1 MRHGPRPH
9 RHVNTPST
17 CARGS
22 TRLMNSRCGARSI
35 KVTLNEAKA
44 ERGVAVQMGD
54 VAVTSE
60 SMSRLFRRKGS
71 RCWPGVWFPLM
82 RSSMSSTLDDLSTSR
97 GCAPETAISVM
108 PTATAPCSYHWIWRK
123 RFDRLLTRSSRS
135 ERVVIEAARQPGFN
149 FEKLK
154 EVRKPRR

>member
-1 MRHGPRPH
+1 MRRGPRPH

-35 KVTLNEAKA
+35 KVNLNEAKA
-44 ERGVAVQMGD
+44 ERGVAVQMGGRRGHVRKHVSPVSTEGVTD
-54 VAVTSE
+54 VGRVVPSHAFVHVVDFGRPVNVAGIRARDGDLIHADRHGAV
-60 SMSRLFRRKGS
+60 
-71 RCWPGVWFPLM
+71 VIPLDLAEKV
-82 RSSMSSTLDDLSTSR
+82 RSAADQII
-97 GCAPETAISVM
+97 A
-108 PTATAPCSYHWIWRK
+108 
-123 RFDRLLTRSSRS
+123 S
-135 ERVVIEAARQPGFN
+135 ERVVIEAARQPVFN

>member
-1 MRHGPRPH
+1 
-9 RHVNTPST
+9 
-17 CARGS
+17 
-22 TRLMNSRCGARSI
+22 MNSRCGARSI
-35 KVTLNEAKA
+35 KVNLNEAKA

-71 RCWPGVWFPLM
+71 RCWPGDVVPSHAFVHVVDFGRPVNVAGMRARDGDLIHADRHGAVVIPLDLAEKV
-82 RSSMSSTLDDLSTSR
+82 RSAADQII
-97 GCAPETAISVM
+97 A
-108 PTATAPCSYHWIWRK
+108 
-123 RFDRLLTRSSRS
+123 S

>member
-1 MRHGPRPH
+1 
-9 RHVNTPST
+9 
-17 CARGS
+17 
-22 TRLMNSRCGARSI
+22 MNSRCGARSI
-35 KVTLNEAKA
+35 KVNLNEAKA

-71 RCWPGVWFPLM
+71 RCWPRVVPSHAFVHVVDFGRPVNVAGMRARDGDLIHADRHGAVVIPLDLAEKV
-82 RSSMSSTLDDLSTSR
+82 RSAADQII
-97 GCAPETAISVM
+97 A
-108 PTATAPCSYHWIWRK
+108 
-123 RFDRLLTRSSRS
+123 S
-135 ERVVIEAARQPGFN
+135 ERVVIEAARQPVFN